1 MELAVSET
9 ISNLTS
15 DTRDKERQSKIIARD
30 IVCPLHFSTDF
41 RKWFYC
47 LSFFWYAN
55 FYPSM
60 TWQHKIK
67 L

>member
-1 MELAVSET
+1 MDLVVSET

-30 IVCPLHFSTDF
+30 KLCPSHFSTDF

-47 LSFFWYAN
+47 LAFFWYAK
-55 FYPSM
+55 FCP
-60 TWQHKIK
+60 QFVPQ
-67 L
+67 